1 MPAQNSAEA
10 LQELQTI
17 QGTVRN
23 PLDIYNEQSAAL
35 GVGDVR
41 GRVSTLR
48 TTLLNTEN
56 ALNAVDPSV
65 TGRTAGTL
73 TTEAQ
78 RQRIVNLERA
88 PIVGQYGQQQGA
100 LSNENATLADLM
112 GQAGQT
118 SQLAYQGEQQKLSNA
133 KDIYSTMVQKEAEA
147 RRQAEADRAYQLQ
160 MAQFEES
167 KKAAARTA
175 ASSGGRS
182 TGTAGAGA
190 GTNRAAYDGDLGNL
204 ESALKSGKAP
214 NYEQAV
220 SSLVSKYAGRGISP
234 QEIGDYVYQ
243 LYGRFFNTAGTKR
256 FYG

>member
-1 MPAQNSAEA
+1 MPAQNSAQA
-10 LQELQTI
+10 LQELQAV
-17 QGTVRN
+17 QGTIRN
-23 PLDIYNEQSAAL
+23 PLDIYNEQQAAL

-41 GRVSTLR
+41 GRVSNLR

-100 LSNENATLADLM
+100 LSNENATLADLL

-118 SQLAYQGEQQKLSNA
+118 SQLAYQGEQQKLTNA
-133 KDIYSTMVQKEAEA
+133 KDVYSTLVQQEAEQ
-147 RRQAEADRAYQLQ
+147 RRREEADRAYQLQ

-167 KKAAARTA
+167 KKAAARA
-175 ASSGGRS
+175 ASSGG
-182 TGTAGAGA
+182 GGAAGAKAAAAPRQQFDAALAQLNDGA
-190 GTNRAAYDGDLGNL
+190 IRSQT
-204 ESALKSGKAP
+204 
-214 NYEQAV
+214 YEQAFAKLV
-220 SSLVSKYAGRGISP
+220 GDFSSKGISREEIAGRVWDMYASH
-234 QEIGDYVYQ
+234 Y
-243 LYGRFFNTAGTKR
+243 NMAGTKR
-256 FYG
+256 LN